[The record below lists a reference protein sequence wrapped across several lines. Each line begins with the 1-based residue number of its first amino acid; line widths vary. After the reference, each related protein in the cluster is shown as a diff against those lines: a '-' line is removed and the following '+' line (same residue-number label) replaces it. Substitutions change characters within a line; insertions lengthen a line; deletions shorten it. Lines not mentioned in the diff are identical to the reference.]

1 MNASAIFIREKQ
13 TFRFLNTAGHWACD
27 FKEARVFEQVWEAVD
42 ACAKQQVHGAE
53 IVLRCG
59 RECHDVVI
67 DVA

>member
-1 MNASAIFIREKQ
+1 MNAGAIFIRERK
-13 TFRFLNTAGHWACD
+13 TFRFLNAAGYWASD
-27 FKEARVFEQVWEAVD
+27 FNEARIFEQVWEALD
-42 ACAKQQVHGAE
+42 ACAKQHVHGAE